1 MRLDIYVHIEFN
13 LIPMIVTCVF
23 IINKIFLFVMSN
35 ELWNI
40 ETKLHFDTEFSEKLN
55 QLFQTYKSNYLLLI
69 YLVLFLLKILS

>member
-23 IINKIFLFVMSN
+23 IINKIFLF

-40 ETKLHFDTEFSEKLN
+40 EIKLHFDNEFSEKLN
-55 QLFQTYKSNYLLLI
+55 QLFQTYKSN
-69 YLVLFLLKILS
+69 

>member
-1 MRLDIYVHIEFN
+1 MRLDIYVLIEFN

-23 IINKIFLFVMSN
+23 IINKIFLFVISN

-40 ETKLHFDTEFSEKLN
+40 EIKLHFDTEFSEKLN
-55 QLFQTYKSNYLLLI
+55 QLFQIYKSNYLLLI